1 MLAPLSGR
9 HMRTRLVLL
18 VAAAI
23 PPIATPTSAQEVPD
37 TTTLRPVVIT
47 ATRVPVDRRVAPATV
62 TVLQGESLRAR
73 GVATVADALA
83 SVPGMAIV
91 RSGSF
96 GATTALFARGGE
108 SDYVKVLIDGVPV
121 NSPGG
126 GFDFASLTTDNIDRI
141 EVVRGPASVVYGS
154 DAVTGVVQLFTRR
167 GDGPVGGFAD
177 VRGGS
182 FGTVEGTLGLNGG
195 SATVQYSLAGAARES
210 DGIYAFNNA
219 YRNRAAS
226 GRVSFV
232 PSFGAIDFTA
242 RHTDATYHFPTNG
255 SGAVVD
261 SNAVRRDQRT
271 SVGLEFARH
280 LTPTIELRVFGA
292 ASRFDGASSNQ
303 PDSPGDSTGFY
314 GEDDVR
320 TERRSADV
328 RADFRPTSRATF
340 SIGATVEREQVGQ
353 TSESRFAS
361 FPATSST
368 FDAHRTNEAVYAQL
382 IGALGRRVTLTAS
395 GRVDENATYGAF
407 VTGRGSVAWD
417 ITSTTNVR
425 AALGNAFK
433 APAFEEAFSSAFTI
447 GNPDLD
453 PERTMSW
460 EVALERRVGDRL
472 GVSATYFD
480 QRFRDLIQYV
490 DGNAST
496 DFRGTNENLGA
507 AIARG
512 VEVEARAPRLGAFD
526 LGASWTV
533 LETRVTDAGNGAF
546 GTFVNGERL
555 LRRPGVMATF
565 DAGYR
570 ASSASRLGVAVRFI
584 GARDDRDFDN
594 QERVTL
600 GSYTLLDL
608 SGEFALR
615 DLSARL
621 APLTLTARVEN
632 ALDREYSPAFGFLAP
647 GRTVL
652 LGLRARFGG

>member
-1 MLAPLSGR
+1 
-9 HMRTRLVLL
+9 MRTRFVFL
-18 VAAAI
+18 VAAAS
-23 PPIATPTSAQEVPD
+23 PSMAAVTSAQQSPD
-37 TTTLRPVVIT
+37 TATLRPIVIT
-47 ATRVPVDRRVAPATV
+47 ATRVPVHRHAAPATV
-62 TVLQGESLRAR
+62 TVLAGDALRAR
-73 GVATVADALA
+73 GVASVADALA
-83 SVPGMAIV
+83 SVPGITVV

-108 SDYVKVLIDGVPV
+108 SDYVKVLVDGVPV
-121 NSPGG
+121 NNPGG
-126 GFDFASLTTDNIDRI
+126 AFDFASLTTDNIDRI
-141 EVVRGPASVVYGS
+141 EVVRGPASVMYGS

-167 GDGPVGGFAD
+167 GDGPAHGFAD

-182 FGTVEGTLGLNGG
+182 YGTLEGTVGFDGG
-195 SATVQYSLAGAARES
+195 SSGVQYAFTGAARES
-210 DGIYAFNNA
+210 DGIYAFNNG
-219 YRNRAAS
+219 YRNRLAS
-226 GRVSFV
+226 GRLVFV
-232 PSFGAIDFTA
+232 PSLGTIDLTA

-271 SVGLEFARH
+271 SIGLELARQ
-280 LTPTIELRVFGA
+280 LTQTLELRVVGA
-292 ASRFDGASSNQ
+292 ASRLDGVSSNQ
-303 PDSPGDSTGFY
+303 PDSPGDSAGFY
-314 GEDDVR
+314 GEDDMR
-320 TERRSADV
+320 TERRSAEV
-328 RADFRPTSRATF
+328 RADFRPTSRATV
-340 SIGATVEREQVGQ
+340 SLGAAVEREQVGQ

-361 FPATSST
+361 FPATNTT
-368 FDAHRTNEAVYAQL
+368 FDAHRTNEAVYAQA
-382 IGALGRRVTLTAS
+382 IAALGRGITLTAS
-395 GRVDENATYGAF
+395 GRVDENATYGTF

-417 ITSTTNVR
+417 ITSTTSVR

-433 APAFEEAFSSAFTI
+433 APAFEETFSSAFTV

-460 EVALERRVGDRL
+460 EAAVEHRVGERL
-472 GVSATYFD
+472 SVSATYFD

-496 DFRGTNENLGA
+496 DFRGTNQNLGA

-512 VEVEARAPRLGAFD
+512 VELEARAPRLGQFD
-526 LGASWTV
+526 LGASWTA

-555 LRRPGVMATF
+555 LRRPGATGTL

-570 ASSASRLGVAVRFI
+570 VSAASRLGLVVRFV
-584 GARDDRDFDN
+584 GERDDRDFDN
-594 QERVTL
+594 QARVTL
-600 GSYTLLDL
+600 GSYTVLDL
-608 SGEFALR
+608 SGELALG
-615 DLSARL
+615 DVSARL

-632 ALDREYSPAFGFLAP
+632 ALDREYFPAFGFLAP